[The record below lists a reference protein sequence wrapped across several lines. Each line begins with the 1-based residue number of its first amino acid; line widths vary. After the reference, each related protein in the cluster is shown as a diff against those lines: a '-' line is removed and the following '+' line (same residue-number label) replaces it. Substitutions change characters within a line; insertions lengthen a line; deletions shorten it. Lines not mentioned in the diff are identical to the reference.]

1 MKKTRFGIVGT
12 GRISDW
18 VLKGAVLEPRFE
30 AAAVCSRS
38 LEKGRAFAE
47 AHGIAKVYTDLDE
60 MASDPE
66 IDAIYIGTPNSTHH
80 DLAILCMNHGKH
92 VLCEKPM
99 ASNAR
104 EVGEMIDAAK
114 ANGVMLME
122 AMISTLC
129 PNFVAARERLAEMG
143 SVRHYFASF
152 CQYSSKYDL
161 VKRIIAGDDNSA
173 VPSSFNPD
181 CCGGALMDIG
191 IYPIYPMVALFGR
204 PKGVKA
210 DITTCEVPVESGR
223 FGTSTG
229 SVTGAGTSTSS
240 VTVAGTSA
248 GSVTEAGTS
257 TSSVTGAGTSA
268 GSVTETGTSASSAA
282 EADAEP
288 VEASG
293 RKGWKRVDL
302 QGSVIF
308 EYEGMSATVLYSKI
322 ADSHLCTEIS
332 CDRGILSL
340 DQIHICRHAEMTRRG
355 APTSGRSSGPSAV
368 DISVPADADEY
379 LCEFREFIDVLES
392 GCLESSVNS
401 LETSLVTAEIL
412 DEIRHQAGVVFPDD

>member
-18 VLKGAVLEPRFE
+18 VLKGAVLDPRFE
-30 AAAVCSRS
+30 ASAVCSRS
-38 LEKGRAFAE
+38 QEKGKAFAQ
-47 AHGIAKVYTDLDE
+47 AHGIGKVYTDIE
-60 MASDPE
+60 KMASDPD

-99 ASNAR
+99 ASNAQ
-104 EVGEMIDAAK
+104 EVREMIEAAK
-114 ANGVMLME
+114 ANGVLLME

-143 SVRHYFASF
+143 TVRHYFASF

-161 VKRIIAGDDNSA
+161 VKRIIAGEDDSA

-191 IYPIYPMVALFGR
+191 IYPIYPMAALFGR
-204 PKGVKA
+204 PKGIKA
-210 DITTCEVPVESGR
+210 NVTTCEVPVDTRR
-223 FGTSTG
+223 F
-229 SVTGAGTSTSS
+229 
-240 VTVAGTSA
+240 
-248 GSVTEAGTS
+248 
-257 TSSVTGAGTSA
+257 
-268 GSVTETGTSASSAA
+268 GTSASSVT

-288 VEASG
+288 VEASD
-293 RKGWKRVDL
+293 RKGWKRIDL

-308 EYEGMSATVLYSKI
+308 EYEGMNATILYSKI

-332 CDRGILSL
+332 CDSGIISL

-355 APTSGRSSGPSAV
+355 APTSGRACGPEAV
-368 DISVPADADEY
+368 DISVPVDADEY
-379 LCEFREFIDVLES
+379 LCEFREFIDILES
-392 GCLESSVNS
+392 GRTESVVNS
-401 LETSLVTAEIL
+401 LETSLITAEIL
-412 DEIRHQAGVVFPDD
+412 DEIRRQAGVVFPAD

>member
-18 VLKGAVLEPRFE
+18 VLKGAVLDPRFE
-30 AAAVCSRS
+30 ASAVCSRS
-38 LEKGRAFAE
+38 QEKGKAFAQ
-47 AHGIAKVYTDLDE
+47 AHGIGKVYTDIE
-60 MASDPE
+60 KMASDPD

-99 ASNAR
+99 ASNAQ
-104 EVGEMIDAAK
+104 EVREMIEAAK
-114 ANGVMLME
+114 ANGVLLME

-143 SVRHYFASF
+143 TVRHYFASF

-161 VKRIIAGDDNSA
+161 VKRIIAGEDDSA

-191 IYPIYPMVALFGR
+191 IYPIYPMAALFGR
-204 PKGVKA
+204 PKGIKA
-210 DITTCEVPVESGR
+210 NVTTCEVPVDTRR
-223 FGTSTG
+223 F
-229 SVTGAGTSTSS
+229 
-240 VTVAGTSA
+240 
-248 GSVTEAGTS
+248 
-257 TSSVTGAGTSA
+257 
-268 GSVTETGTSASSAA
+268 GTSASSVT

-288 VEASG
+288 VEASD
-293 RKGWKRVDL
+293 RKGWKRIDL

-308 EYEGMSATVLYSKI
+308 EYEGMSATILYSKI

-332 CDRGILSL
+332 SDGGVISL

-355 APTSGRSSGPSAV
+355 VPTSGRASGPQAE
-368 DISVPADADEY
+368 DISVPVDADEY
-379 LCEFREFIDVLES
+379 LCEFREFINVLES
-392 GCLESSVNS
+392 GHIESSVNS
-401 LETSLVTAEIL
+401 LETSLITSEIL
-412 DEIRHQAGVVFPDD
+412 DEIRHQAGVAFPYDQQV

>member
-18 VLKGAVLEPRFE
+18 VLRGALMEPRFE

-38 LEKGRAFAE
+38 RERGNAFAG
-47 AHGIAKVYTDLDE
+47 AHGIGKVYTDIVA

-80 DLAILCMNHGKH
+80 DLAIKCMSHGKH
-92 VLCEKPM
+92 VLCEKPL
-99 ASNAR
+99 AANAR
-104 EVGEMIDAAK
+104 EVGEMIAA
-114 ANGVMLME
+114 ARADGVMLME

-143 SVRHYFASF
+143 TVRHYFASF

-161 VKRIIAGDDNSA
+161 VKKIIAGEGSST
-173 VPSSFNPD
+173 VPSSLNPD

-191 IYPIYPMVALFGR
+191 IYPIYPMVSLFGR

-210 DITTCEVPVESGR
+210 DIMTCEVPV
-223 FGTSTG
+223 
-229 SVTGAGTSTSS
+229 GASNQ
-240 VTVAGTSA
+240 
-248 GSVTEAGTS
+248 
-257 TSSVTGAGTSA
+257 
-268 GSVTETGTSASSAA
+268 
-282 EADAEP
+282 
-288 VEASG
+288 
-293 RKGWKRVDL
+293 WKRVDL

-308 EYEGMSATVLYSKI
+308 EYDGMTASVIYSKI
-322 ADSHLCTEIS
+322 ADSRLRTEIS
-332 CDRGILSL
+332 CDGGILSL

-355 APTSGRSSGPSAV
+355 TPTSGRASGPQAD
-368 DISVPADADEY
+368 DISVPVDADEY

-392 GCLESSVNS
+392 GRLESSVNS
-401 LETSLVTAEIL
+401 LETSLITSEIL
-412 DEIRHQAGVVFPDD
+412 DEIRRQSGVVFPADPEAETHCPPSLSK

>member
-18 VLKGAVLEPRFE
+18 VLKGAVMDPRFE

-38 LEKGRAFAE
+38 QEKGKAFAE
-47 AHGIAKVYTDLDE
+47 AHGIGKVYTDVNE
-60 MASDPE
+60 MASDPD

-80 DLAILCMNHGKH
+80 DIAINCLNHRKH

-99 ASNAR
+99 ASNSR

-143 SVRHYFASF
+143 TVCHYFASF

-161 VKRIIAGDDNSA
+161 VKRIIAGEDDSP

-191 IYPIYPMVALFGR
+191 IYPIYPLAALFGR
-204 PKGVKA
+204 PKGIKA
-210 DITTCEVPVESGR
+210 NVTTCEVPVVSGR
-223 FGTSTG
+223 FGTS
-229 SVTGAGTSTSS
+229 SSS
-240 VTVAGTSA
+240 VT
-248 GSVTEAGTS
+248 
-257 TSSVTGAGTSA
+257 
-268 GSVTETGTSASSAA
+268 

-293 RKGWKRVDL
+293 RNGWKRVDL

-308 EYEGMSATVLYSKI
+308 EYEGMSATVIYSKI

-332 CDRGILSL
+332 CDGGVISL
-340 DQIHICRHAEMTRRG
+340 DQVHICRHAEMTRRG
-355 APTSGRSSGPSAV
+355 APTSGRASGPQAE
-368 DISVPADADEY
+368 DISVPVDADEY

-392 GCLESSVNS
+392 GRLESSVNS
-401 LETSLVTAEIL
+401 LETSLITAGIL
-412 DEIRHQAGVVFPDD
+412 DEIRRQAGVVFPTDQ

>member
-38 LEKGRAFAE
+38 QESGKRFAE
-47 AHGIAKVYTDLDE
+47 AHNIGKVYTDIDE

-66 IDAIYIGTPNSTHH
+66 IDAIYIGTPNDTHH
-80 DLAILCMNHGKH
+80 DIAIKCLRHHKH

-104 EVGEMIDAAK
+104 EVKEMIDAAK

-129 PNFVAARERLAEMG
+129 PNFVAARKRLAEMG
-143 SVRHYFASF
+143 AVRHYFASF

-161 VKRIIAGDDNSA
+161 VKIIIAGEDASP

-191 IYPIYPMVALFGR
+191 IYPIYPMASLFGR
-204 PKGVKA
+204 PKGIKA
-210 DITTCEVPVESGR
+210 SVTTCEVPV
-223 FGTSTG
+223 
-229 SVTGAGTSTSS
+229 AGQLQ
-240 VTVAGTSA
+240 
-248 GSVTEAGTS
+248 
-257 TSSVTGAGTSA
+257 
-268 GSVTETGTSASSAA
+268 
-282 EADAEP
+282 
-288 VEASG
+288 
-293 RKGWKRVDL
+293 KVDL
-302 QGSVIF
+302 QGSVVF
-308 EYEGMSATVLYSKI
+308 EYEGMSASVIYSKI
-322 ADSHLCTEIS
+322 ADSRLCTEIS
-332 CDRGILSL
+332 CDGGILSL
-340 DQIHICRHAEMTRRG
+340 DQVHICRHAEMTRRG
-355 APTSGRSSGPSAV
+355 APTSGRASGPQAEN
-368 DISVPADADEY
+368 ISVPVDADEY

-392 GCLESSVNS
+392 GHLESSVNS

-412 DEIRHQAGVVFPDD
+412 DEIRRQAGVVFPTD

>member
-18 VLKGAVLEPRFE
+18 VLKGAVLDPRFE
-30 AAAVCSRS
+30 ASAVCSRS
-38 LEKGRAFAE
+38 QEKGKAFAQ
-47 AHGIAKVYTDLDE
+47 AHGIGKVYTDIE
-60 MASDPE
+60 KMASDPD

-99 ASNAR
+99 ASNAQ
-104 EVGEMIDAAK
+104 EVREMIEAAK
-114 ANGVMLME
+114 ANGVLLME

-143 SVRHYFASF
+143 TVRHYFASF

-161 VKRIIAGDDNSA
+161 VKRIIAGEDDSA

-191 IYPIYPMVALFGR
+191 IYPIYPMAALFGR
-204 PKGVKA
+204 PKGIKA
-210 DITTCEVPVESGR
+210 NVTTCEVPVDTRR
-223 FGTSTG
+223 F
-229 SVTGAGTSTSS
+229 
-240 VTVAGTSA
+240 
-248 GSVTEAGTS
+248 
-257 TSSVTGAGTSA
+257 
-268 GSVTETGTSASSAA
+268 GTSASSVT

-288 VEASG
+288 VEASD
-293 RKGWKRVDL
+293 RKGWKRIDL

-308 EYEGMSATVLYSKI
+308 EYEGMSATILYSKI

-332 CDRGILSL
+332 CDSGIISL

-355 APTSGRSSGPSAV
+355 APTSGRACGPEAV
-368 DISVPADADEY
+368 DISVPVDADEY
-379 LCEFREFIDVLES
+379 LCEFREFIDILES
-392 GCLESSVNS
+392 GRTESVVNS
-401 LETSLVTAEIL
+401 LETSLITAEIL
-412 DEIRHQAGVVFPDD
+412 DEIRRQAGVVFPAD